1 MNKTDKN
8 DLMTAGK
15 IAQELAISGSIVK
28 KAIAD
33 LKIKPVAKKG
43 ACSYYSKDVLPKIK
57 AAAK

>member
-1 MNKTDKN
+1 MNKQDNT

-15 IAQELAISGSIVK
+15 IAQELAIPGPKVK

-43 ACSYYSKDVLPKIK
+43 VCNYYSKDILAKIK